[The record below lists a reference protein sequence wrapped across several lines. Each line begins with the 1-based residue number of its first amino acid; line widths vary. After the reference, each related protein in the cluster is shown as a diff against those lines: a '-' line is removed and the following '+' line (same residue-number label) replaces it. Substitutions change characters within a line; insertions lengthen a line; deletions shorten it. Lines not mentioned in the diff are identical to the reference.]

1 MNSVRRVVL
10 IGGALAAAA
19 CGGLDEREWMK
30 INEKYTAA
38 EFQRDHAACS
48 KGGQLDETCMRSR
61 GWVAVSGSK
70 PGGKKELET
79 YKPPGGFIK

>member
-1 MNSVRRVVL
+1 MRGAQWTIVL
-10 IGGALAAAA
+10 AAALAAAA

-48 KGGQLDETCMRSR
+48 KSGKLDEACMRSR
-61 GWVAVSGSK
+61 GWVAVSASK
-70 PGGKKELET
+70 PGGKKEPEM